1 MVISM
6 TSSFLS
12 IKNKLALV
20 SIALLAPLF
29 VSSATEAKIAEMAEY
44 HLMKDDFSS
53 AKEILL
59 FSIHKDDKTYYVLMT
74 PSLEDMENEK
84 KTSETI
90 LKKNKNIEDT
100 IPLEISRKEFNKK
113 FKNLRPSGYNGDFLQ
128 E

>member
-1 MVISM
+1 M

-12 IKNKLALV
+12 IKRKLALI
-20 SIALLAPLF
+20 SIALLASLF
-29 VSSATEAKIAEMAEY
+29 VSSVTEAKITEIAEY
-44 HLMKDDFSS
+44 QLMKDDFSS

-59 FSIHKDDKTYYVLMT
+59 FSIHKVDNTYYVLMT
-74 PSLEDMENEK
+74 QKASLEDMQNEK
-84 KTSETI
+84 KPSDTI
-90 LKKNKNIEDT
+90 LKKAKNIEDT